1 MAGDITQVHISFN
14 IGPLPK
20 LLRHP
25 IEVNAEA
32 ACQIDKGTLIF
43 RHLGISGFRDFGIT
57 TFRDSEIPRNNHCL
71 VPRRLLTGALLHI
84 QMGRIDDAVNGS
96 PRGQFP
102 PCRLPAGNLLQGK
115 RHIHL
120 CRLPPTQGKS
130 SDIIHTMLLY
140 ILPCRLVDFHACKDT
155 KKNLHSS
162 QTSVKITGSTF
173 LTKDFQKQC
182 RTHIRNPLRRYCRQC
197 RYLTGGETQSYQQT
211 DISL

>member
-1 MAGDITQVHISFN
+1 MAGDITQVHIPFD

-71 VPRRLLTGALLHI
+71 VPRRLLTGTLLHI
-84 QMGRIDDAVNGS
+84 QVRRIDDAVNSS

-102 PCRLPAGNLLQGK
+102 PCRLPAGNLLQGE

-120 CRLPPTQGKS
+120 CRLPPSFEGKS

-140 ILPCRLVDFHACKDT
+140 ILPCRLVHHGCKNT
-155 KKNLHSS
+155 NNIWYFPKNPLNLHLWQSS
-162 QTSVKITGSTF
+162 TLIKRNYG
-173 LTKDFQKQC
+173 
-182 RTHIRNPLRRYCRQC
+182 THGAML
-197 RYLTGGETQSYQQT
+197 EAS
-211 DISL
+211 